1 MIEISVNGLVK
12 EYEVGSRI
20 LDGLTFQVD
29 TGERVGLLG
38 KNGSGKTTVFR
49 ILTGE
54 VDWDE
59 GEVMIAPGKRL
70 GLISQ
75 IPVYPAGHTVEDVLD
90 TAFERLK
97 AMERELGELAKAC
110 NMEPLCMVTQQ
121 LPRVDQALYVRSGKA
136 DEIAELDERVDT
148 VHAYCEE
155 LDEDLGAVEE
165 ILLED
170 DDEDDFECD
179 GDCCN
184 CDEECELADEDYFE
198 IECPSCGD
206 IVCFDGSIDP
216 EELTCPACGEKFE
229 CLVSEEDLK
238 ALDAE

>member
-1 MIEISVNGLVK
+1 MTLNERAAYIKGLA
-12 EYEVGSRI
+12 
-20 LDGLTFQVD
+20 
-29 TGERVGLLG
+29 
-38 KNGSGKTTVFR
+38 
-49 ILTGE
+49 
-54 VDWDE
+54 E
-59 GEVMIAPGKRL
+59 GME
-70 GLISQ
+70 
-75 IPVYPAGHTVEDVLD
+75 LD
-90 TAFERLK
+90 TASKEGKVIAALI
-97 AMERELGELAKAC
+97 ELC
-110 NMEPLCMVTQQ
+110 SDM
-121 LPRVDQALYVRSGKA
+121 A

-216 EELTCPACGEKFE
+216 EELACPACGEKFE
-229 CLVSEEDLK
+229 CIVSEDDLA